1 MQITKYP
8 VPAPCMNCA
17 DRHVIDGK
25 TCHATCAAYAEWK
38 CRQVEHNN
46 RCRDAERGR
55 IMVESILA
63 TGAMMTARKNRRA
76 KGHFQFNK
84 GGA

>member
-1 MQITKYP
+1 MQITKSP

-38 CRQVEHNN
+38 CRQVDHNK

-63 TGAMMTARKNRRA
+63 NGAMKTARKNRRA
-76 KGHFQFNK
+76 KGHFLFNK

>member
-1 MQITKYP
+1 MG
-8 VPAPCMNCA
+8 CA

-38 CRQVEHNN
+38 CRQVDYNN
-46 RCRDAERGR
+46 RYNDAQSGR

-63 TGAMMTARKNRRA
+63 TGAAKTLRKNRRA
-76 KGHFQFNK
+76 KRHFLFNK